1 MPDKHRN
8 HGTTNH
14 TRKEAIHM
22 RRIRGISAIAF
33 AGIAAL
39 TLSACQQGSA
49 NRDDDATDGGPV
61 TLQFQSLSDQPTTQ
75 AAIKEIVDAW
85 NAENDDVQ
93 VEIIQAGWDG
103 TYDKL
108 ITQFTGGTAPD
119 IIHFEA
125 SSIAS
130 FAADGYLADLTD
142 LIDPALKSDISEGI
156 WDSVTHDG
164 QIIAYPST
172 LQSYMAFANVDLLEE
187 AGIEVPQDGTL
198 TWDQLRDMAK
208 KATKDGQYG
217 LGWGL
222 GSPTSTIMSLALGFD
237 GGFFEG
243 EGEDVTIDV
252 GDPELAVVDR
262 IHEMAYT
269 DKSIDPTSL
278 TQSGSD
284 VLASFYGGKIAMTVQ
299 GSFQA
304 TNIANDA
311 PDGFD
316 WVALPPIEGSAGAF
330 QSANPQTYSVNI
342 DSEHVEES
350 ADFLNFFMNSENLAK
365 IAYADALIPS
375 SGGARAEVETLAA
388 DNPAW
393 TQVLASGDGLVGP
406 PFLKVSKYTEW
417 KDTVATPAFQQ
428 FLADQISRDEL
439 AKQLTDG
446 WADVAG

>member
-1 MPDKHRN
+1 MTHA
-8 HGTTNH
+8 TTQ
-14 TRKEAIHM
+14 KEAIRM
-22 RRIRGISAIAF
+22 RRIRGIAAVAF
-33 AGIAAL
+33 AGAAVL
-39 TLSACQQGSA
+39 ALSACQQGSA
-49 NRDDDATDGGPV
+49 NNGNEGTDGGPI

-75 AAIKEIVDAW
+75 AAIKEIVDQW
-85 NAENDDVQ
+85 NSEHDDIQ
-93 VEIIQAGWDG
+93 VEIVQAGWDG

-108 ITQFTGGTAPD
+108 ITQFAGGTAPD

-142 LIDPALKSDISEGI
+142 LIDPELKSDISQGI
-156 WDSVTHDG
+156 WDSVTQDG

-172 LQSYMAFANVDLLEE
+172 LQSYMAFANADLLEE
-187 AGIEVPQDGTL
+187 AGIEIPESGTL
-198 TWDQLRDMAK
+198 TWDQLREMAQK
-208 KATKDGQYG
+208 TTKDGQYG

-222 GSPTSTIMSLALGFD
+222 GSPTATIMSLSLGFD
-237 GGFFEG
+237 GGFFSG
-243 EGEDVTIDV
+243 EGEDVSIEV
-252 GDPELAVVDR
+252 GDPELQVADR

-284 VLASFYGGKIAMTVQ
+284 VLASFYGGKVAMTMQ

-311 PDGFD
+311 PEGFN
-316 WVALPPIEGSAGAF
+316 WVALPPLEGTAGAV
-330 QSANPQTYSVNI
+330 QAANPQTYSVNV
-342 DSEHVEES
+342 DSEYVDES
-350 ADFLNFFMNSENLAK
+350 AEFLNFFLNSENLAK

-393 TQVLASGDGLVGP
+393 TQVLASGEGLVGP

-417 KDTVATPAFQQ
+417 KDTIATPAFQQ
-428 FLADQISRDEL
+428 FLADQITRDEL
-439 AKQLTDG
+439 AAQLTDG

>member
-1 MPDKHRN
+1 
-8 HGTTNH
+8 
-14 TRKEAIHM
+14 M
-22 RRIRGISAIAF
+22 RRIRGIGAVAF
-33 AGIAAL
+33 AGVAAIALAG
-39 TLSACQQGSA
+39 CQQGSA
-49 NRDDDATDGGPV
+49 NSDGGGDGDAV

-75 AAIKEIVDAW
+75 AAIEEIVDAW

-93 VEIIQAGWDG
+93 VKIVQAGWDG

-125 SSIAS
+125 SSIVS

-142 LIDPALKSDISEGI
+142 LIDPELKSDISEGI
-156 WDSVTHDG
+156 WESVTHDD
-164 QIIAYPST
+164 QIVAYPST
-172 LQSYMAFANVDLLEE
+172 LQSYMAFANADLLDAAGVEIPTGETMTWEE
-187 AGIEVPQDGTL
+187 LQEIA
-198 TWDQLRDMAK
+198 
-208 KATKDGQYG
+208 KATTTGDQFG

-222 GSPTSTIMSLALGFD
+222 GSPTATMMSLSLGND

-243 EGEDVTIDV
+243 EGEDVTIEV
-252 GDPELAVVDR
+252 GDDELAAAER

-269 DKSIDPTSL
+269 DKSIEPTSL

-284 VLASFYGGKIAMTVQ
+284 VLPSFYGGKVAMTVQ

-311 PDGFD
+311 PEGFN
-316 WVALPPIEGSAGAF
+316 WVALPPLEGTAGAF
-330 QSANPQTYSVNI
+330 QAANPQTYSVNV
-342 DSEHVEES
+342 DSEYVEES
-350 ADFLNFFMNSENLAK
+350 AEFLNFFMGGENLAK

-375 SGGARAEVETLAA
+375 SEAARAEVEELAGDDA
-388 DNPAW
+388 AW
-393 TQVLASGDGLVGP
+393 QQVLASGEGLVGP

-417 KDTVATPAFQQ
+417 KDTIATPAFQQ
-428 FLADQISRDEL
+428 YLANQIDRDQL
-439 AKQLTDG
+439 ATQLTDG